1 MPLRVVRRHP
11 LWAAGFAA
19 AAFGLAAGA
28 RQGTAEGYAA
38 PVTLTVICL
47 LSCGT
52 FALLVGAGSYLGLVR
67 SSTHLLGMRRSA
79 VDAGVLTCVGVLVAF
94 AFRYHLWWIVG
105 SRNAVAGLSQ
115 LLALLGISALSVF
128 AVVFALETLLRI
140 HPARLP
146 GSGAAGGARLP

>member
-1 MPLRVVRRHP
+1 MV
-11 LWAAGFAA
+11 
-19 AAFGLAAGA
+19 
-28 RQGTAEGYAA
+28 
-38 PVTLTVICL
+38 
-47 LSCGT
+47 
-52 FALLVGAGSYLGLVR
+52 
-67 SSTHLLGMRRSA
+67 
-79 VDAGVLTCVGVLVAF
+79 VLTCVGVLVAF